1 MRVRSSR
8 AWQPMAEAVGVAGMV
23 AAAPAQGAIP
33 VGDTPAEFAAFIGH
47 EMQVWGKIAHAA
59 RPACA
64 VRTLV
69 YAALTALA
77 GLAAMPAAAQGAFP
91 DKPLRVVV
99 PFPAGGAAD
108 IVARQ
113 FTTRLSETLG
123 QPIVVDNRG
132 GAGGAI
138 GAENIARSPAD
149 GHHLLFASSSVLSIN
164 PHLAAK
170 APYDVLRSFTPIV
183 LIGHAPNVLVV
194 HPSVPA
200 KTVKEL
206 IALARARPDTLAYA
220 SNGVATLSHLTGE
233 LFVQRAAVKMLH
245 VPYKGA
251 APATVDTMAGNVAVL
266 FAAFPSVASQI
277 RSGRLRAL
285 AVTSAKRIAIAPELP
300 TVAEAGLPGFESSQW
315 WGLYGPAG
323 LPATIVDLLNA
334 AANKVLAGDEI
345 RRSLALE
352 GATPAGGP
360 PAALAAYHRADLEQW
375 GKVISRA
382 NIKEP

>member
-1 MRVRSSR
+1 MSGTQRRRLAR
-8 AWQPMAEAVGVAGMV
+8 AALALAAGSLVGI
-23 AAAPAQGAIP
+23 AAAPVPAQG
-33 VGDTPAEFAAFIGH
+33 T
-47 EMQVWGKIAHAA
+47 
-59 RPACA
+59 
-64 VRTLV
+64 
-69 YAALTALA
+69 
-77 GLAAMPAAAQGAFP
+77 FP

-113 FTTRLSETLG
+113 FTARMAEALA

-200 KTVKEL
+200 RTVKEL
-206 IALARARPDTLAYA
+206 IALARARPDALAYA
-220 SNGVATLSHLTGE
+220 SNGIGTLSHLTGE

-251 APATVDTMAGNVAVL
+251 APATVDTVAGNVSVL
-266 FAAFPSVASQI
+266 FAAFPSVSAQV
-277 RSGRLRAL
+277 RTGRLRAL
-285 AVTSAKRIAIAPELP
+285 AVTSARRIAIAPELA

-323 LPATIVDLLNA
+323 LPPAIVDLLNA
-334 AANKVLAGDEI
+334 AANRVLGGEEI
-345 RRSLALE
+345 RKSLALE

-360 PAALAAYHRADLEQW
+360 ASALAAYHRADLEQW
-375 GKVISRA
+375 GKVIARA